1 MAAMEEPPVASI
13 GIEHQHLALAHVRR
27 QLAVVFHRQ
36 VRLRI
41 AVEADM
47 ADLGRG
53 HEVGHAVHHAKARA
67 QNGHDAQLFA
77 GEHVGLA
84 RGDGGLDLDL
94 LERQIARDLIGHQHA
109 DLLEELAKVLGATI
123 FVAH

>member
-1 MAAMEEPPVASI
+1 
-13 GIEHQHLALAHVRR
+13 
-27 QLAVVFHRQ
+27 
-36 VRLRI
+36 
-41 AVEADM
+41 M

-53 HEVGHAVHHAKARA
+53 HEVGHAVYHAKARA

-77 GEHVGLA
+77 GEHMGLA
-84 RGDGGLDLDL
+84 RGDGSLDLDL

-109 DLLEELAKVLGATI
+109 DLLKKLAKILRTAI